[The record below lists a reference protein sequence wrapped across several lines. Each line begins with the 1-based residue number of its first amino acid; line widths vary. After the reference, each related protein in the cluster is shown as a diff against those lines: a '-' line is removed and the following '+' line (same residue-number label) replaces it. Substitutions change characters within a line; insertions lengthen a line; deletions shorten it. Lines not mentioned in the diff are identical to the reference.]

1 MARSGFLT
9 HSMKKLLLFSLLPT
23 LATAQSIDR
32 HVAASSGNE
41 YSTSVGS
48 MAYTIGE
55 PLTNTLVGG
64 TATFTQGFHQGTI
77 NITSVRQQLPVADI
91 SVYPNPTVNA
101 VQVQY
106 GGKSAQWQLHTMDG
120 KLITEGQLAQ
130 GTNSIDMMP
139 LAQATYLLTV
149 TDGNRQRNTYR
160 IQKIQ

>member
-1 MARSGFLT
+1 MKHLLT
-9 HSMKKLLLFSLLPT
+9 VLLALPT

-77 NITSVRQQLPVADI
+77 NITSVRQQLPK
-91 SVYPNPTVNA
+91 SELLVYPNPTVDVVRIKYN
-101 VQVQY
+101 
-106 GGKSAQWQLHTMDG
+106 GSMAQWQLHTMDG
-120 KLITEGQLAQ
+120 KLVTQGQLAQ

-149 TDGNRQRNTYR
+149 TDGNHKTNTYR
-160 IQKIQ
+160 IIKTQ

>member
-1 MARSGFLT
+1 MKHLLT
-9 HSMKKLLLFSLLPT
+9 VLLALPA

-106 GGKSAQWQLHTMDG
+106 GGNSAQWQLHTMDG
-120 KLITEGQLAQ
+120 KLITQGQLAQ

-139 LAQATYLLTV
+139 LAQATYLLTITAGSV
-149 TDGNRQRNTYR
+149 ATVDVQLKTEV
-160 IQKIQ
+160 

>member
-1 MARSGFLT
+1 MCMNHVL
-9 HSMKKLLLFSLLPT
+9 KT
-23 LATAQSIDR
+23 LVIVLVMMQGAVAQTIDR
-32 HVAASSGNE
+32 HVAASSGKQ
-41 YSTSVGS
+41 YSTSAGS

-77 NITSVRQQLPVADI
+77 NITSVRQQLPVAAI
-91 SVYPNPTVNA
+91 NVYPNPTVNA

-106 GGKSAQWQLHTMDG
+106 GGKVAQWQLHTIDG
-120 KLITEGQLAQ
+120 KLITQGQLAQ

>member
-1 MARSGFLT
+1 MVQGA
-9 HSMKKLLLFSLLPT
+9 M
-23 LATAQSIDR
+23 AQSIDR

-77 NITSVRQQLPVADI
+77 NITSVRQQLPK
-91 SVYPNPTVNA
+91 SELLVYPNPTVD
-101 VQVQY
+101 VVRIQY
-106 GGKSAQWQLHTMDG
+106 NGSMAQWQLHTMDG
-120 KLITEGQLAQ
+120 KLVTQGQLAQ

>member
-1 MARSGFLT
+1 MIKYTFLVAALPVVGMAQT
-9 HSMKKLLLFSLLPT
+9 
-23 LATAQSIDR
+23 IDR
-32 HVAASSGNE
+32 HVAASGGNE

-48 MAYTIGE
+48 ITYTIGE

-106 GGKSAQWQLHTMDG
+106 GGKAAQWQLHTMDG
-120 KLITEGQLAQ
+120 KLITQGQLAQ
-130 GTNSIDMMP
+130 GTVINEIIIDQP
-139 LAQATYLLTV
+139 EFH
-149 TDGNRQRNTYR
+149 
-160 IQKIQ
+160 

>member
-1 MARSGFLT
+1 
-9 HSMKKLLLFSLLPT
+9 MKHLLPVLFALPIVT
-23 LATAQSIDR
+23 TAQSIDR

-77 NITSVRQQLPVADI
+77 NITSVRQQLPK
-91 SVYPNPTVNA
+91 SELLVYPNPTVD
-101 VQVQY
+101 VVRIQY
-106 GGKSAQWQLHTMDG
+106 NGSMAQWQLHTIDG
-120 KLITEGQLAQ
+120 KLVTQGQLAQ

-149 TDGNRQRNTYR
+149 TDGNRQHNTYR

>member
-1 MARSGFLT
+1 MIIKFYLT
-9 HSMKKLLLFSLLPT
+9 LVVFLLLGVLVS
-23 LATAQSIDR
+23 TAQSIDR
-32 HVAASSGNE
+32 QVAASAGNE
-41 YSTSVGS
+41 FTNSSGTIT
-48 MAYTIGE
+48 YTIGE

-77 NITSVRQQLPVADI
+77 NITSVRQQLPVVDI
-91 SVYPNPTVNA
+91 SVSPNPTVNA

-106 GGKSAQWQLHTMDG
+106 GGKAAQWQLHTMDG
-120 KLITEGQLAQ
+120 KLITQGQLAQ